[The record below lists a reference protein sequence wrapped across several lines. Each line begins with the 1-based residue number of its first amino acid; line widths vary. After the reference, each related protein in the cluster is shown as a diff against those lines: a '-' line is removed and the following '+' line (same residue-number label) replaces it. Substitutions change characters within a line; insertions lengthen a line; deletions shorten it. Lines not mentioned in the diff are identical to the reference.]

1 MKFSE
6 MPYARPDID
15 AILAQCARFAA
26 DAAAAST
33 GDALVKLYYD
43 QSAALAGF
51 STAANLANIHYTCD
65 TRDPYWQAEQDFFD
79 TNSPAIS
86 NAVTEIYRAILA
98 NPHLDA
104 LTRAYGS
111 TCVPGMRNAVLS
123 VDSRVTA
130 LQQEANTISS
140 LYQRLYGGAL
150 VQLDGKADHSPAGPL
165 QAEPGRLG
173 PPRRL

>member
-65 TRDPYWQAEQDFFD
+65 TRDP
-79 TNSPAIS
+79 
-86 NAVTEIYRAILA
+86 
-98 NPHLDA
+98 
-104 LTRAYGS
+104 
-111 TCVPGMRNAVLS
+111 
-123 VDSRVTA
+123 
-130 LQQEANTISS
+130 
-140 LYQRLYGGAL
+140 
-150 VQLDGKADHSPAGPL
+150 
-165 QAEPGRLG
+165 
-173 PPRRL
+173 